1 MAEPNQYRPERSE
14 PDQSEDLNAG
24 AVRPQEV
31 GAQHVEAEAIRVEA
45 SGSEASRPEAAGSE
59 ASRPEAAGS
68 EASRPEAAG
77 SEAAG
82 SEAAGSEAAGSEAAG
97 SEAAGPGVSRSGLAA
112 QKGAKAVK
120 AQARRPER
128 PRTRTRVT
136 EGRREETRQRILTAA
151 GELFRE
157 HGIDGIGVDA
167 VMKQAGLTHG
177 GFYLHFP
184 SKESLAAEVSQ
195 SLLEKAAA
203 KWDEIS
209 RSPDQ
214 EAALEQ
220 IVRHYLNPT
229 HVASAHCCPL
239 TTLGPDVARRSA
251 SRSAIGGALIGML
264 DALARVLP
272 GRRRKAALASLSTM
286 VGAVV
291 LSRLADD
298 PVLADAF
305 LQAAADSILPA
316 RRASNR
322 MELFTEQRAPD

>member
-1 MAEPNQYRPERSE
+1 MAEPTQYRPERSE
-14 PDQSEDLNAG
+14 SDQSEDLGAG
-24 AVRPQEV
+24 AVRPQGV
-31 GAQHVEAEAIRVEA
+31 GAQQVGPEAAGPEAAGPEAAGPEAI
-45 SGSEASRPEAAGSE
+45 RPEAAGSE
-59 ASRPEAAGS
+59 ASRPEAA
-68 EASRPEAAG
+68 R

-82 SEAAGSEAAGSEAAG
+82 P
-97 SEAAGPGVSRSGLAA
+97 EAAGPGVSRSGLAA
-112 QKGAKAVK
+112 QQGAKAVK

-151 GELFRE
+151 GQLFRE

-203 KWDEIS
+203 QWDEIS

-229 HVASAHCCPL
+229 RVASAHCCPL

-251 SRSAIGGALIGML
+251 SRSAIGGALRGML
-264 DALARVLP
+264 DALARLLPGRLLP
-272 GRRRKAALASLSTM
+272 GRRRQAALASLSTM

-298 PVLADAF
+298 PALADAF